1 VDKIQLALT
10 KISANFTEDFN
21 TGDLKDAK
29 ALLDELC
36 SQNDLLRVQLRSPTP
51 RQCVHVYGAASQRQ
65 LKESAPPPLAL
76 HGNCLRIS

>member
-1 VDKIQLALT
+1 VDKIQPAST

-36 SQNDLLRVQLRSPTP
+36 SQNDLLRVQLWSPTP
-51 RQCVHVYGAASQRQ
+51 RQCVHV
-65 LKESAPPPLAL
+65 
-76 HGNCLRIS
+76 